1 MIRRKKILCYIWGS
15 FAAIMLFIFLFW
27 FFFLRHYK
35 YTDDAYVHGNQVYIT
50 PLHPGFVTSVLFDD
64 SFLVREGQLLV
75 TLDETDS
82 KIALQKAKEDL
93 AQTVRDV
100 CELFHQVFVY
110 KAEIDLKTAQLIC
123 NAQDCFH
130 REGVFRQQGVSVED
144 YQHALAAL
152 RTEFFS
158 LKMSGALYHK
168 TLAVV
173 QDTTIHDHPLVMAAA
188 DKVRREWVRLVRC
201 KIYSP
206 VEGLVAQRTI
216 QVGMWVPAG
225 QPLMSVIPLDQIW
238 VNANYKE
245 TQLKHI
251 RLGQKVNVTADLWGF
266 SHVFHGK
273 VVGLPGGSGNAFS
286 LLPPENLS
294 GNWIKIVQRLP
305 VRVRLDPEEVKKHP
319 LRLGLTC
326 RTWVDI
332 SDQEGKWVPT
342 KVAGSPSYHTP
353 IFKTEEAGD
362 EEFIASIVSENID
375 PTLKKYAH
383 EPLHLPGVKITLPP
397 IIDEALR
404 QNSQMEEQVLEYSES
419 HDEMP
424 LGEECKP

>member
-1 MIRRKKILCYIWGS
+1 MIKRKKILCYIWGI
-15 FAAIMLFIFLFW
+15 FIAVMLILFFYW
-27 FFFLRHYK
+27 LFFLRHYK

-50 PLHPGFVTSVLFDD
+50 PLHPGFVTSVLSDD

-75 TLDETDS
+75 TLDETDA
-82 KIALQKAKEDL
+82 KIALQKAKENL
-93 AQTVRDV
+93 AQTVRNV

-110 KAEIDLKTAQLIC
+110 KAEVDLKTAQLIC
-123 NAQDCFH
+123 KAQDCFH
-130 REGVFRQQGVSVED
+130 REGVFRQQGDAVED

-152 RTEFFS
+152 RSEYFS
-158 LKMSGALYHK
+158 LKMSGAMYHK
-168 TLAVV
+168 TLSGV
-173 QDTTIHDHPLVMAAA
+173 QETTIHNHPLVMAAA
-188 DKVRREWVRLVRC
+188 DQVRDSWVRLYRC

-206 VEGLVAQRTI
+206 VEGIIAQRTI

-251 RLGQKVNVTADLWGF
+251 RIGQKVDITADLWGF
-266 SHVFHGK
+266 SHVFHGE

-305 VRVRLDPEEVKKHP
+305 VRVRLDPEEIKKNP

-326 RTWVDI
+326 RAWVNI
-332 SDQEGKWVPT
+332 TEQEGKWVPT
-342 KVAGSPSYHTP
+342 KVGGSPSYKTP
-353 IFKTEEAGD
+353 IFKKEEIGD
-362 EEFIASIVSENID
+362 EKYIESIVTKNID
-375 PTLKKYAH
+375 PTLEQYAKD
-383 EPLHLPGVKITLPP
+383 PLQRPEINISLPP

-404 QNSQMEEQVLEYSES
+404 QNSIMEEQVLEYSENDGIKS
-419 HDEMP
+419 QGD
-424 LGEECKP
+424 ECKP